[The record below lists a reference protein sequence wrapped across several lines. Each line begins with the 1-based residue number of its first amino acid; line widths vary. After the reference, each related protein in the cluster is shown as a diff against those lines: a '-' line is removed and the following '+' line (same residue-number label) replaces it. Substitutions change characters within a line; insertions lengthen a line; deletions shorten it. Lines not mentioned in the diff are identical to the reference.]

1 MNGII
6 KCTVYEEMKHFFVQF
21 SLEKYPFRSENSMY
35 KYTDNTQSSFLSF
48 DQPMGLHMNPNN
60 RWIRM
65 ADAIPWAIFERKYSR
80 LFKGK
85 NGRVAKPLRLALGSL
100 IIQTKYQYSDRELVD
115 QLTENPYYQYF
126 IGLPGYQEEPPIDAS
141 TLVLFR
147 KRLKMDIIAEANEYM
162 LDAFKEKESKDKKD
176 DDDHMD
182 PPAGS
187 SSNDRAETEN
197 ENKGT
202 LMLDATCAPSNIRYP
217 QDFSLLNEAREKL
230 ETIIIRFC
238 KSYGLKRP
246 RMYRRQARKNY
257 LALAKA
263 KKRSTKKIRTTIR
276 KQLSYIKRDIN
287 YLECYMEEGHAP
299 TSKEISLL
307 MTINKLYEQQQYMYQ
322 NKVHSVENRIVS
334 ISQPWLRPIVRGKT
348 KSPVEFGAKFDLSI
362 DETGMGRIEKISYEA
377 YNESTILTEAIE
389 RYKERIGHYPERVL
403 VDQIYRTRENRG
415 FCKLHGIR
423 LSGPKLG
430 RPSLAKQSA
439 KEKKQEYQ
447 DNTDRIEVERSFSL
461 SKRCYGLGLIRTK
474 LYDTTLTSI
483 ALSVFVTN
491 LFKIQSRILFVLIL
505 LWQLI
510 TYRSAEFEPEMI

>member
-1 MNGII
+1 
-6 KCTVYEEMKHFFVQF
+6 
-21 SLEKYPFRSENSMY
+21 MY
-35 KYTDNTQSSFLSF
+35 KSSDSTQNNFLSF
-48 DQPMGLHMNPNN
+48 NQPMGLHMNPEN
-60 RWIRM
+60 RWIKM
-65 ADAIPWAIFERKYSR
+65 ADAIPWAIFEKKYSR

-126 IGLPGYQEEPPIDAS
+126 VGLPGYQEEPPIDAS

-147 KRLKMDIIAEANEYM
+147 KRLKMDVIMEANEYM
-162 LDAFKEKESKDKKD
+162 LDAFKEKDSSDKKD
-176 DDDHMD
+176 DDDHSN
-182 PPAGS
+182 PPAGGNG
-187 SSNDRAETEN
+187 NDKSESEP

-238 KSYGLKRP
+238 KAYGFSRP

-257 LALAKA
+257 LALAKT
-263 KKRSTKKIRTTIR
+263 KKRSTKKIRATIR

-287 YLECYMEEGHAP
+287 YLESYMEKGYAP

-307 MTINKLYEQQQYMYQ
+307 RTIYKLYDQQQYMYQ

-334 ISQPWLRPIVRGKT
+334 IAQPWLRPIVRGKT
-348 KSPVEFGAKFDLSI
+348 KAPVEFGAKFDLSL
-362 DETGMGRIEKISYEA
+362 DENGFGRIEKISYEA
-377 YNESTILTEAIE
+377 YNESTVLEEAIE
-389 RYKERIGHYPERVL
+389 RFKERTGRYPERVL

-415 FCKLHGIR
+415 FCKFHGIR
-423 LSGPKLG
+423 LSGSKLG
-430 RPSLAKQSA
+430 RPSATKQSA
-439 KEKKQEYQ
+439 KETKQEYQ

-483 ALSVFVTN
+483 TLSVFVTN
-491 LFKIQSRILFVLIL
+491 LFKIQARILFVLIWIL
-505 LWQLI
+505 GLI
-510 TYRSAEFEPEMI
+510 EYQPADVEPQTV

>member
-1 MNGII
+1 MY
-6 KCTVYEEMKHFFVQF
+6 KCTD
-21 SLEKYPFRSENSMY
+21 NS
-35 KYTDNTQSSFLSF
+35 QSNFLSF
-48 DQPMGLHMNPNN
+48 NQPLGLHMNPEN
-60 RWIRM
+60 RWIKM
-65 ADAIPWAIFERKYSR
+65 ADAIPWEIFEKKYSR

-100 IIQTKYQYSDRELVD
+100 IIQTKYQYSDRELVE

-126 IGLPGYQEEPPIDAS
+126 IGLPGYQEEAPIDAS

-147 KRLKMDIIAEANEYM
+147 KRLKMDIIMEANEYM
-162 LDAFKEKESKDKKD
+162 LDAFKEKDSNDKKD
-176 DDDHMD
+176 DDHTD
-182 PPAGS
+182 PPS
-187 SSNDRAETEN
+187 SGGTIEQKTEQQDA

-238 KSYGLKRP
+238 KSYGFSRP
-246 RMYRRQARKNY
+246 RMYRKQARKNY

-263 KKRSTKKIRTTIR
+263 KKRSAKRIRATIR
-276 KQLSYIKRDIN
+276 KQLAYIKRDIK
-287 YLECYMEEGHAP
+287 YLENYMEDGYAP

-307 MTINKLYEQQQYMYQ
+307 MTIYKLYEQQQYMYK
-322 NKVHSVENRIVS
+322 NKVHSVANRIVS
-334 ISQPWLRPIVRGKT
+334 ITQPWIRPIVRGKT

-362 DETGMGRIEKISYEA
+362 DDNGLGRIEQISYEA
-377 YNESTILTEAIE
+377 YNESTVLIEAVK
-389 RYKERIGHYPERVL
+389 RFKERTGYYPERL
-403 VDQIYRTRENRG
+403 LADQIYRTRENRN
-415 FCKLHGIR
+415 FCKKHGIR

-439 KEKKQEYQ
+439 QEKKQEYQ

-461 SKRCYGLGLIRTK
+461 SKRCYGMGLIKTK
-474 LYDTTLTSI
+474 LYETTLSSI

-491 LFKIQSRILFVLIL
+491 LFKIQSQILFTLFLLIEL
-505 LWQLI
+505 LKYQ
-510 TYRSAEFEPEMI
+510 TADFELETV

>member
-1 MNGII
+1 MY
-6 KCTVYEEMKHFFVQF
+6 KCT
-21 SLEKYPFRSENSMY
+21 
-35 KYTDNTQSSFLSF
+35 DNAQSNFLNF
-48 DQPMGLHMNPNN
+48 NQPIGLHMNPEN
-60 RWIRM
+60 RWVKM
-65 ADAIPWAIFERKYSR
+65 ADAIPWEIFEEKYSR

-100 IIQTKYQYSDRELVD
+100 IIQTKYQYSDRELVE

-126 IGLPGYQEEPPIDAS
+126 IGLPGYQEDAPIDAS

-147 KRLKMDIIAEANEYM
+147 KRLKMDVIMEANEYM
-162 LDAFKEKESKDKKD
+162 LEAFKEKDASDKKD
-176 DDDHMD
+176 DDHTN
-182 PPAGS
+182 PPSGGGYDEQKAKP
-187 SSNDRAETEN
+187 EQKEP

-238 KSYGLKRP
+238 KTYGFSRP
-246 RMYRRQARKNY
+246 RMYRKQARKNY

-263 KKRSTKKIRTTIR
+263 KKRSTKKIRATIR
-276 KQLSYIKRDIN
+276 KQLAYIKRDIK
-287 YLECYMEEGHAP
+287 YLENYMEDGYAP

-307 MTINKLYEQQQYMYQ
+307 MTIYKLYEQQQYMYQ

-334 ISQPWLRPIVRGKT
+334 IAQPWLRPIVRGKT
-348 KSPVEFGAKFDLSI
+348 KSPVEFGAKFDLSV
-362 DETGMGRIEKISYEA
+362 DDDGLGRIEKISYDA
-377 YNESTILTEAIE
+377 YNESTVLVETAE
-389 RYKERIGHYPERVL
+389 RFKERTGHYPERL
-403 VDQIYRTRENRG
+403 LADQIYRTRDNRN
-415 FCKLHGIR
+415 FCKTHGIR

-447 DNTDRIEVERSFSL
+447 DNADRIEVERSFSV
-461 SKRCYGLGLIRTK
+461 SKRCYGMDLIRTK

-491 LFKIQSRILFVLIL
+491 LFKIQSQILFVLLWLKQL
-505 LWQLI
+505 LRYQ
-510 TYRSAEFEPEMI
+510 SADFELETV

>member
-1 MNGII
+1 
-6 KCTVYEEMKHFFVQF
+6 
-21 SLEKYPFRSENSMY
+21 MY
-35 KYTDNTQSSFLSF
+35 KYTDNTQSNFLSF
-48 DQPMGLHMNPNN
+48 NQPMGLHMNPEN
-60 RWIRM
+60 RWIKM
-65 ADAIPWAIFERKYSR
+65 ADAIPWDIFEKKYSR

-100 IIQTKYQYSDRELVD
+100 IIQTKYQYSDRELVN

-147 KRLKMDIIAEANEYM
+147 KRLKIDVIMEANEYM
-162 LDAFKEKESKDKKD
+162 VDAFKEKASNDKKD
-176 DDDHMD
+176 DDDDHTNLS
-182 PPAGS
+182 AGGS
-187 SSNDRAETEN
+187 RSDVTESEL

-238 KSYGLKRP
+238 KSYGFSRP

-263 KKRSTKKIRTTIR
+263 KKRSTKKIRATIR
-276 KQLSYIKRDIN
+276 KQLSYIKRDIK
-287 YLECYMEEGHAP
+287 YLESYMEEGYAP
-299 TSKEISLL
+299 VSKEISLL
-307 MTINKLYEQQQYMYQ
+307 MTIYKLYEQQQYMYQ

-334 ISQPWLRPIVRGKT
+334 ISQPWIRPIVRGKT
-348 KSPVEFGAKFDLSI
+348 KAPVEFGAKFDLSL
-362 DETGMGRIEKISYEA
+362 DENGLGRIEKISYEA
-377 YNESTILTEAIE
+377 YNESTVLIEAIE
-389 RYKERIGHYPERVL
+389 RFKERTGHYPERVL
-403 VDQIYRTRENRG
+403 ADQIYRTRENRG
-415 FCKLHGIR
+415 FCKLHAIR

-430 RPSLAKQSA
+430 RPSLMKQSA
-439 KEKKQEYQ
+439 KEKQQEYQ

-491 LFKIQSRILFVLIL
+491 LFKIRARILFALIWL
-505 LWQLI
+505 RKLI
-510 TYRSAEFEPEMI
+510 VYQVAEFEPETV